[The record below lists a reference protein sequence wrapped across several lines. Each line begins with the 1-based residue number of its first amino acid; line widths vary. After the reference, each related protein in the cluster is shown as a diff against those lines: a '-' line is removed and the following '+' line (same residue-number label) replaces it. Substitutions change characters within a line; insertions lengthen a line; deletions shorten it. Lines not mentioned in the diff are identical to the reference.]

1 MGILFGLLFL
11 AIFLLMLALLP
22 SVDGIIF
29 VIVIL
34 LMVISGWMVL
44 ISIREIFDLVPN
56 AEEKSAKAYRT
67 TEALNKNKLKIK
79 ELAESKIKYNDFF
92 WDGLC
97 QLDLPISTIFSLSF
111 KYRPVSS
118 FFYWVVP
125 LIIFSIMFI
134 SLVDPFI

>member
-79 ELAESKIKYNDFF
+79 ELAESKISYNDFYY
-92 WDGLC
+92 GLC
-97 QLDLPISTIFSLSF
+97 ELDLPISTIFSLCF

-118 FFYWVVP
+118 FFYLVVP
-125 LIIFSIMFI
+125 SLIISIMLI
-134 SLVDPFI
+134 SLVNV